1 MANYQNITP
10 TRLGQAAITTSYATA
25 YTVVANMRSY
35 LKQLDICNTTAS
47 AINVYAH
54 IVPIGAS
61 ATTSNALFYATVV
74 PGSSLLQWTGVQI
87 LMPGDTL
94 QFKGSA
100 AGLTVTVSGGES
112 V

>member
-1 MANYQNITP
+1 MANYQNVTP
-10 TRLGQAAITTSYATA
+10 KRLGQAAITTSYATA
-25 YTVVANMRSY
+25 YTVVAGMRSY

-47 AINVYAH
+47 SINVYVH
-54 IVPIGAS
+54 IVPESGS

-74 PGSSLLQWTGVQI
+74 PGASLLQWTGVQI